1 MRFGE
6 GHEHLMRQAVAD
18 FETQGGKLPPDV
30 QLDWLILGNVRTD
43 IPNIQTDK
51 RVSAW
56 EIIVMAV
63 RGASCKYG
71 DHPSHAMRCR
81 KQKVA
86 EAYPL
91 LRETIKRGF
100 IKGCDSSLS
109 WEDRA
114 LAFGSALHTLQD
126 SYCIAHAGRV
136 DNAVPTSPI
145 IAMYTYPSK
154 QHPITTQRDNVWQDE
169 GQTAF
174 KPEAAAAITATVAAF
189 HIFASQSVDEIGT
202 FLDRYVTFREDIA
215 RTLYPS

>member
-6 GHEHLMRQAVAD
+6 GHEHLMRQAAAD

-43 IPNIQTDK
+43 IAKIQADK
-51 RVSAW
+51 RVPAW
-56 EIIVMAV
+56 DIIVMAA

-71 DHPSHAMRCR
+71 DHPAHAMRCR

-91 LRETIKRGF
+91 LREIIRQGF
-100 IKGCDSSLS
+100 TKGGDGSLS
-109 WEDRA
+109 WEERA

-126 SYCIAHAGRV
+126 SYCTAHAGRV

-145 IAMYTYPSK
+145 IAMYPYPSK
-154 QHPITTQRDNVWQDE
+154 QHPITTRRDNVWQDA

-174 KPEAAAAITATVAAF
+174 KPEAAAAITATVAAL
-189 HIFASQSVDEIGT
+189 HIFASQSVDGIEA
-202 FLDRYVTFREDIA
+202 FLDRYVAFRGDIA
-215 RTLYPS
+215 ETLNPV